1 MKMNKKSTIY
11 LLLVGITG
19 LLFSCEKDEDKVY
32 MLENP
37 VAPTL
42 VTVPDLTLRR
52 ANASEILEFKGTPV
66 DPGFQASVTY
76 FLEACASGNNFANIT
91 AITSGIRDTSFK
103 VSVSDLN
110 SLFLRNF
117 PADQASPIDL
127 RIRAVLVADAGTGV
141 APLTYNSGVKTVD
154 VTPYGLP
161 RLDLI
166 GSGIDQKIESAAGNG
181 IYTGIV
187 KMDATKP
194 FTLRDP
200 DTDTEYGASG
210 SALAVNGSA
219 ISAEANGWHKLD
231 ADINALTYSLSPY
244 QVGVVGLFTDWGN
257 NPDHLM
263 EYDQSKGYWYITMD
277 LPTGPMKFRLNS
289 DWVVNWGPGANTDL
303 PVNGGTLS
311 LPNSSGDINITG
323 AGNYTIHLTI
333 SGTSGS
339 VTFIKN

>member
-1 MKMNKKSTIY
+1 MNKKSTIY
-11 LLLVGITG
+11 LLLAGITG

-32 MLENP
+32 LLKDP

-52 ANASEILEFKGTPV
+52 TNASEILEFKGTPV

-76 FLEACASGNNFANIT
+76 FLEACASGNNFANVT
-91 AITSGIRDTSFK
+91 GITSGIQDTSFK
-103 VSVSDLN
+103 ISVSDLN

-117 PADQASPIDL
+117 PADQTSAVDF
-127 RIRAVLVADAGTGV
+127 RIRSVLVADAGTGV
-141 APLTYNSGVKTVD
+141 VPFTYNSEIKTTD

-166 GSGIDQKIESAAGNG
+166 GSGTDQKIESAAGDG

-187 KMDATKP
+187 KMDVTQP

-200 DTDTEYGASG
+200 DTGTEYGASG
-210 SALAVNGSA
+210 SALAINGSA
-219 ISAEANGWHKLD
+219 ISAETNGWYQLN
-231 ADINALTYSLSPY
+231 ADINALTYSLNPY
-244 QVGVVGLFTDWGN
+244 QIGVVGLFTDWGN
-257 NPDHLM
+257 NPDHPM
-263 EYDQSKGYWYITMD
+263 EYDQSKGYWYITID
-277 LPTGPMKFRLNS
+277 LPAGPMKFRLNS
-289 DWVVNWGPGANTDL
+289 KWDVNWGPGATTDL
-303 PVNGGTLS
+303 PANGGTLS
-311 LPNSSGDINITG
+311 LPNSNGDINITG

-333 SGTSGS
+333 NGSSGS